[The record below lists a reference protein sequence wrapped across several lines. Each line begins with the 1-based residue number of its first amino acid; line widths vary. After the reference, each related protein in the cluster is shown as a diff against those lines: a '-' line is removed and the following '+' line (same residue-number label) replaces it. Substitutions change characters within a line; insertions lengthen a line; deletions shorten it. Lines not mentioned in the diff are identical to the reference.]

1 MNLPENSMPL
11 GYKRENLDF
20 NNILKQFGVASLNK
34 FMGMPT
40 SSEDES
46 GKKTSRFLNQPVQ
59 EEKKAEEQPPVKAS

>member
-1 MNLPENSMPL
+1 MPGHGAPLDPANPMGLPEDSMPL

-46 GKKTSRFLNQPVQ
+46 GKKSARFFSQ
-59 EEKKAEEQPPVKAS
+59 K